1 MINKKT
7 NYCCMKF
14 IPQGRVLGRNCIDV
28 QIIRVGKQYDVTVR
42 VNGSVCL
49 ASLSRIC
56 TPEEGGKWRTK
67 CTGFAV
73 ESERSLQSTA
83 DAHPGKQSCLYPDPS
98 FGIRIMVI
106 AYLSHKAFVSCEI
119 AIVEELTGYELW
131 TNMRGHCWYC
141 SCCKQSKLAPS
152 TNTMV

>member
-14 IPQGRVLGRNCIDV
+14 IPQGRALGRNCIDV
-28 QIIRVGKQYDVTVR
+28 QIIKVGKQYDVT
-42 VNGSVCL
+42 SCT
-49 ASLSRIC
+49 SEWIC
-56 TPEEGGKWRTK
+56 MFGFLKQDLHTGRGGKWRTK

-106 AYLSHKAFVSCEI
+106 AYLSHKAFVSCET

-131 TNMRGHCWYC
+131 TNMRGHC
-141 SCCKQSKLAPS
+141 
-152 TNTMV
+152 